1 MAWPSPKPRR
11 CLARPRRPR
20 RHINSQERIVTDQR
34 DSHGHGPLAGLRVL
48 ELGQVLAGPF
58 AGALLAWFGADV
70 IKVEPPGEGDPV
82 RTWRQMH
89 KGTSLWWYILG
100 RNKRCITANLRAP
113 EGRELVKRLAAKCDV
128 LIENFR

>member
-1 MAWPSPKPRR
+1 MIEEPQPQPQPR
-11 CLARPRRPR
+11 
-20 RHINSQERIVTDQR
+20 
-34 DSHGHGPLAGLRVL
+34 GPLTGLRVL

-100 RNKRCITANLRAP
+100 RNKRCITANLRTP
-113 EGRELVKRLAAKCDV
+113 EGRELVKRLVAHCDV
-128 LIENFR
+128 L